1 MSFVQPQEAAMTR
14 KFPIYPDRIRSIPEQ
29 FSWVDHRL
37 VRDRH
42 IELLSH
48 EACAL
53 YLFLITVADCR
64 GLSYY
69 ADASLCERLA
79 MDAATL
85 ASARACL
92 LKSRLVAYKK
102 PLYQVLALDAVPHT
116 PQRILGVSGESAAR
130 EDVGM
135 LAIDKILAKL
145 AGGAP

>member
-1 MSFVQPQEAAMTR
+1 MTH
-14 KFPIYPDRIRSIPEQ
+14 KFPICPDRIRSIPEQ

-48 EACAL
+48 DAAAL
-53 YLFLITVADCR
+53 YLFLITVADCQ

-92 LKSRLVAYKK
+92 LKYRLVAYKR
-102 PLYQVLALDAVPHT
+102 PLYQVLALDGAL
-116 PQRILGVSGESAAR
+116 QRLHASSESAAR
-130 EDVGM
+130 TDIGS

>member
-1 MSFVQPQEAAMTR
+1 MTH
-14 KFPIYPDRIRSIPEQ
+14 KFPICLGRIRSIPEQ

-48 EACAL
+48 EAAAL
-53 YLFLITVADCR
+53 YLFLITVADCQ

-79 MDAATL
+79 MDSATL

-92 LKSRLVAYKK
+92 VRSRLVAYKR
-102 PLYQVLALDAVPHT
+102 PLYQVLALDGVPQHSRV
-116 PQRILGVSGESAAR
+116 PGKSMIGK
-130 EDVGM
+130 DVGI
-135 LAIDKILAKL
+135 LAIDKILASL
-145 AGGAP
+145 AGGAQ

>member
-1 MSFVQPQEAAMTR
+1 MPH
-14 KFPIYPDRIRSIPEQ
+14 KFPICPDRIRTIPEQ

-48 EACAL
+48 EAAAL
-53 YLFLITVADCR
+53 YLFLITVADCQ

-85 ASARACL
+85 ASARVCL
-92 LKSRLVAYKK
+92 LKSRLVAYKR
-102 PLYQVLALDAVPHT
+102 PLYQVLALDGVLRTAK
-116 PQRILGVSGESAAR
+116 RIRVSGESAAR
-130 EDVGM
+130 EDIGT

-145 AGGAP
+145 TGGAP

>member
-1 MSFVQPQEAAMTR
+1 MTH
-14 KFPIYPDRIRSIPEQ
+14 KFPICPDRIRSIPEQ

-48 EACAL
+48 EAAAL
-53 YLFLITVADCR
+53 YLFLITVADCQ

-69 ADASLCERLA
+69 AEASLCERLV

-85 ASARACL
+85 VSARACL
-92 LKSRLVAYKK
+92 LNSRLVAYKR
-102 PLYQVLALDAVPHT
+102 PLYQVLALDGALQHL
-116 PQRILGVSGESAAR
+116 RASGEITVR
-130 EDVGM
+130 TNIGT

>member
-1 MSFVQPQEAAMTR
+1 MTH
-14 KFPIYPDRIRSIPEQ
+14 KFPICPDRIRTIPEQ

-48 EACAL
+48 EAAAL
-53 YLFLITVADCR
+53 YLFLVTVADCQ

-79 MDAATL
+79 MDAPTL

-92 LKSRLVAYKK
+92 LKLRLVAYKK
-102 PLYQVLALDAVPHT
+102 PLYQVLALDGVLHT
-116 PQRILGVSGESAAR
+116 PRRIRVSGEIGAR
-130 EDVGM
+130 EDVGTP
-135 LAIDKILAKL
+135 LSIGEILTKL
-145 AGGAP
+145 AGGAS

>member
-1 MSFVQPQEAAMTR
+1 
-14 KFPIYPDRIRSIPEQ
+14 DRIRSIPEQ

-42 IELLSH
+42 IELISH
-48 EACAL
+48 EAAAL
-53 YLFLITVADCR
+53 YLFLITVADCQ

-69 ADASLCERLA
+69 ADTSLCERLA

-92 LKSRLVAYKK
+92 IKYRFVAYKK
-102 PLYQVLALDAVPHT
+102 PLYQVLALDGVLHT
-116 PQRILGVSGESAAR
+116 PKRNRLPGEVTCSVKNG

>member
-1 MSFVQPQEAAMTR
+1 MTH
-14 KFPIYPDRIRSIPEQ
+14 KFPICPDRIRSIPEQ

-37 VRDRH
+37 IRDRH

-48 EACAL
+48 EAAAL
-53 YLFLITVADCR
+53 YLFLITVADCQ

-69 ADASLCERLA
+69 AEASLCERLA

-92 LKSRLVAYKK
+92 LKYRLVAYKR
-102 PLYQVLALDAVPHT
+102 PLYQVLALDGGAS
-116 PQRILGVSGESAAR
+116 QQIRASGESTAR
-130 EDVGM
+130 TDIGT

>member
-1 MSFVQPQEAAMTR
+1 MTH
-14 KFPIYPDRIRSIPEQ
+14 KFPICPDRIRSIPEQ

-48 EACAL
+48 EAAAL
-53 YLFLITVADCR
+53 YLFLITVADCQ

-85 ASARACL
+85 ATARACL
-92 LKSRLVAYKK
+92 LKYRLVAYKR
-102 PLYQVLALDAVPHT
+102 PLYQVLALDGAPQHLRVP
-116 PQRILGVSGESAAR
+116 GESAAR
-130 EDVGM
+130 TDIGT